1 MNFLQSY
8 ELCMDVKTRE
18 HLSFAVKK
26 ARGSRSQRK
35 FAKDIGVSFAAVRS
49 WEECES
55 FPSQENLSLI
65 ASVLG
70 LPLDEFLLYLNGEPY
85 PKPRY
90 EKAEDLLPIVSE
102 LSDSE
107 AARLIEIIVS
117 RWRTDGEKT

>member
-1 MNFLQSY
+1 
-8 ELCMDVKTRE
+8 MDAKARE
-18 HLSFAVKK
+18 HLSLAVKK

-55 FPSQENLSLI
+55 FHSQENLSLI

-107 AARLIEIIVS
+107 AARLVEIIVS

>member
-8 ELCMDVKTRE
+8 ELCMDFEARQR
-18 HLSFAVKK
+18 LSEAVKK

-55 FPSQENLSLI
+55 FPSQENLELI
-65 ASVLG
+65 ASVAGRSLE
-70 LPLDEFLLYLNGEPY
+70 EFLLYLKGEPY
-85 PKPRY
+85 PESRFKS
-90 EKAEDLLPIVSE
+90 AEDLLPIVSE

-107 AARLIEIIVS
+107 AARLIQIIVS
-117 RWRTDGEKT
+117 RWRTSD